1 LPISVNSLKPNLA
14 NDDRHVAGVASDPL
28 TPWRVHDAT
37 FIFTQNFRLATLAA
51 RLLKRVLR
59 GGKVLEMSAPA
70 LSVG

>member
-1 LPISVNSLKPNLA
+1 MIVMWLERSLSHLP
-14 NDDRHVAGVASDPL
+14 
-28 TPWRVHDAT
+28 PWKVHDAT
-37 FIFTQNFRLATLAA
+37 FIFTQDFRLATLAA